1 MIHETRRRSLV
12 KAVSYRVIEV
22 LVDTL
27 ILSFFV
33 ELQVAFWLAVGLE
46 GICLLLHYIFERGFD
61 RIQWGRYIK

>member
-12 KAVSYRVIEV
+12 KAVSYRIIEV

-33 ELQVAFWLAVGLE
+33 ELQVAFTLAVALE
-46 GICLLLHYIFERGFD
+46 FICLLLHYTFERVWD
-61 RIQWGRYIK
+61 KCQWGRYIE